1 MSLKCCPSFTDS
13 FVVCLFFSS
22 RELDFICI
30 AMTPK
35 CSVRHYKRQIS
46 CFPEAKVLMR
56 HSTPF
61 SVTSLANPEWALVDE
76 LGLSPSWWQRRPLP
90 LQCQP
95 QGVGVTQSGSFHPDA
110 SVGKDTFHLCEA
122 KKMRERCGSST
133 ASSALCWLISN
144 QFKKRTSPCLFFF
157 LVTIMD

>member
-1 MSLKCCPSFTDS
+1 MAFFFLLHQNRKQLNLLQQFLKLSCRESVALVSQIRLLF
-13 FVVCLFFSS
+13 VCLFFSS

-46 CFPEAKVLMR
+46 CFPEAKVLLR

-90 LQCQP
+90 PQCQP

-122 KKMRERCGSST
+122 KKMRERCGS
-133 ASSALCWLISN
+133 
-144 QFKKRTSPCLFFF
+144 
-157 LVTIMD
+157 